1 MQKKLIIG
9 AVVPVVASLGLWLGM
24 GGSAVAHATGAKAA
38 ATVAE
43 STNGPDT
50 DNIQS
55 GDQSGPDTAVVSV
68 QSSSS
73 KAGSAEQPGEKQ
85 GEGSSSE
92 NSGGSDG
99 PGGHQD
105 PPGNVN
111 HECTGNCQ
119 E

>member
-1 MQKKLIIG
+1 MKKKLIVG
-9 AVVPVVASLGLWLGM
+9 AVVPVVASLGLWLGT
-24 GGSAVAHATGAKAA
+24 GGAAVAHAGGAKAA
-38 ATVAE
+38 ANVAE

-55 GDQSGPDTAVVSV
+55 GDQTGPDTVTASAQTSTSGSGE
-68 QSSSS
+68 QS
-73 KAGSAEQPGEKQ
+73 GENQ

-92 NSGGSDG
+92 NGQSDG

-111 HECTGNCQ
+111 HECTGDCQ